1 MRIFFKSRKLQKVCS
16 ARREME
22 KVYGRV
28 MATKLGQRLAE
39 LGAAASL
46 ADMSHLPP
54 ARCHELSGDR
64 KGQFSADL
72 EHPYRLLFVPA
83 EAPVP
88 RNAQGGIDL
97 QAVKEVLII
106 DIVDTH

>member
-1 MRIFFKSRKLQKVCS
+1 MHIFFKSRKLQKVCS

-22 KVYGRV
+22 KTFGKV
-28 MATKLGQRLAE
+28 MAARLGQRLAE

-64 KGQFSADL
+64 KGQFSVDL

-83 EAPVP
+83 HMPVP
-88 RNAQGGIDL
+88 RSALGGIDL
-97 QAVKEVLII
+97 QAVTAVLII
-106 DIVDTH
+106 EIVDTH